1 METDEA
7 EKTQKSVE
15 TGHTDNGRN
24 YCNVPVHPFL
34 LWVNSLGESYGR
46 SILLRTV

>member
-15 TGHTDNGRN
+15 TGHADNGRN
-24 YCNVPVHPFL
+24 YCTLLVHPFL
-34 LWVNSLGESYGR
+34 LRADSIGESYGR